1 MAKTKK
7 QPPEKWE
14 NQGQNERFIRLHIG
28 LLESDAYL
36 SLKPRQMVLY
46 SYMKL
51 QYKGK
56 ENKNRPKEQFEFSWS
71 KANKIYK
78 LYTNK
83 NYFYDDINALITSG
97 FIDCI
102 ENNKNL
108 RKSNVYAF
116 SDRWKST

>member
-1 MAKTKK
+1 MAKSKK

-14 NQGQNERFIRLHIG
+14 NQGYNERFIRLHIG
-28 LLESDAYL
+28 LLESDAFL
-36 SLKPRQMVLY
+36 SLNARQKILY

-71 KANKIYK
+71 MANKIYK

-83 NYFYDDINALITSG
+83 KQFYDDVTILINTG
-97 FIDCI
+97 FINCI

-108 RKSNVYAF
+108 RTKNVYAF
-116 SDRWKST
+116 SDRWKNT